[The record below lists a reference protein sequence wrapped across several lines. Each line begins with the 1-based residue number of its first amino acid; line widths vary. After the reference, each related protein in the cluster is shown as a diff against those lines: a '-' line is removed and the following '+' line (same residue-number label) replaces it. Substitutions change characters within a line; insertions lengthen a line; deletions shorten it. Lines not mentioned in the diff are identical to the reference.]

1 MMYEI
6 KNSAESS
13 DTLDIYIYSDVSK
26 SWWDDEA
33 MSAAKFRK
41 ELEKNKNA
49 SQINLFIN
57 SMGGSVSEGVAIFN
71 QLRRHKDKVT
81 AYIDGFACSIAS
93 VIPMAASKVVMS
105 ETAMLMIHNPWTFA
119 MGNAKELRKTAEDLD
134 KVRDGCIIPAYK
146 AKCGDKLTDEKLI
159 EMLDN
164 ETFINSTEAL
174 EYGFC
179 DEIVPVSDEE
189 KKEEAANKVQEE
201 YDAAK
206 TEIRN
211 SMEVRFGEMVA
222 RIKAREIMKKPA
234 DELHA
239 CQSAILAQ
247 AIEDGMSARIN
258 DANTEKNPANAVK
271 NAENAAE
278 KQQDDVT
285 DNNGGNMETES
296 EPEKTEETSKPVED
310 KVNANELFMKLLKGE
325 M

>member
-1 MMYEI
+1 
-6 KNSAESS
+6 
-13 DTLDIYIYSDVSK
+13 
-26 SWWDDEA
+26 

-71 QLRRHKDKVT
+71 QLKRHKDKVT

-119 MGNAKELRKTAEDLD
+119 MGNAKDLRKTAEDLD

-201 YDAAK
+201 YDTAK

-222 RIKAREIMKKPA
+222 HIKARGIMKKPA

-258 DANTEKNPANAVK
+258 DANAVKNPANAVK
-271 NAENAAE
+271 NSADAAE

-285 DNNGGNMETES
+285 DKNDGNMETES
-296 EPEKTEETSKPVED
+296 EPEKEDKTPEPVED
-310 KVNANELFMKLLKGE
+310 KVNTNDYFLKLLKGE